1 MAKTRRPQGVNY
13 KKLIYNA
20 VLGNKGITKDGVV
33 LKIRGARNT
42 IYNNIREMIDD
53 GTLIHK
59 KRGLYINPDNV
70 RPTTDLLVVT
80 PPADIRRK
88 RDNLQNFL
96 KNHREIIRNILPRIE
111 KKAKKSGKPIFYT
124 ESAADVIGIDGM
136 TGKPMSGEIPRI
148 NEKCKDDLLLIMANV
163 NNVIRAITSLYI
175 IQINPG
181 KEKQEI
187 DNEQKKA
194 LKEITKIKR
203 KLLEMTA
210 QGGRTRNSTGVAT
223 FQMWWYQLTAGFE
236 LKGDN
241 LVWEKTPKNS

>member
-1 MAKTRRPQGVNY
+1 MPKEERHRRVQGVDFTS
-13 KKLIYNA
+13 LIYA
-20 VLGNKGITKDGVV
+20 KVLENPGITKNKLPAELASGRT
-33 LKIRGARNT
+33 I
-42 IYNNIREMIDD
+42 IYNKVQEMID
-53 GTLIHK
+53 GGILIHK
-59 KRGLYINPDNV
+59 NHGLYINPDHI
-70 RPTTDLLVVT
+70 PSAT
-80 PPADIRRK
+80 DIRKK

-96 KNHREIIRNILPRIE
+96 KNHRETIRNVLPII
-111 KKAKKSGKPIFYT
+111 KKNSRESGKPIFYT
-124 ESAADVIGIDGM
+124 EPAADVIGKDAR
-136 TGKPMSGEIPRI
+136 TGKPFTGEIQRI

-210 QGGRTRNSTGVAT
+210 QGGRTKNGTGVAT

-241 LVWEKTPKNS
+241 LVWEKNS

>member
-1 MAKTRRPQGVNY
+1 MVKTRRAQGVDYTNE
-13 KKLIYNA
+13 IYEA
-20 VLGNKGITKDGVV
+20 VLENLGITKNKVV
-33 LKIRGARNT
+33 MKLKGART
-42 IYNNIREMIDD
+42 SIYNNIQEMIDD

-59 KRGLYINPDNV
+59 NRGLYINSDHIPS
-70 RPTTDLLVVT
+70 TTDIT
-80 PPADIRRK
+80 QKRK
-88 RDNLQNFL
+88 NLQNFL
-96 KNHREIIRNILPRIE
+96 VSYRKTVGNLIPQIQKNS
-111 KKAKKSGKPIFYT
+111 KKSGKPIFYT
-124 ESAADVIGIDGM
+124 EPAADVIGKDAR
-136 TGKPMSGEIPRI
+136 TGKPMSGEIQRI

-163 NNVIRAITSLYI
+163 NNVIRAITGLYI

-210 QGGRTRNSTGVAT
+210 QGGRTKNGTGVTT